1 MKLKRN
7 GMELLKDTASV
18 SNALM
23 ENAGVEGGIKA
34 GDTFAELMWTDR
46 HLWVVTRVVSEREFF
61 ARRAVTRMEHWAD
74 GYEYPVKDESGN
86 IQIVGGN
93 DSRFLFR
100 YRNWR
105 KDGVK
110 IHLAFGATTGYRD
123 PSF

>member
-46 HLWVVTRVVSEREFF
+46 HLWVVTRVVSEKEFY
-61 ARRAVTRMEHWAD
+61 AKAVDTECENYYD
-74 GYEYPVKDESGN
+74 GTLYPVKNEDGSPKTVGEESH
-86 IQIVGGN
+86 
-93 DSRFLFR
+93 FKFR
-100 YRNWR
+100 YKNWWS
-105 KDGVK
+105 DGVK
-110 IHLAFGATTGYRD
+110 VHLSFGATTGYRD